1 MLKPGSGRRGGSL
14 GSARRTARPSMAGS
28 PDFDIM
34 LECKQKD
41 LALLRLREDLGRY
54 TPDVAARF
62 REVVAGGEET

>member
-1 MLKPGSGRRGGSL
+1 
-14 GSARRTARPSMAGS
+14 
-28 PDFDIM
+28 M